1 MYLRDY
7 IWEPQAHLEDLDD
20 ETLNSELMLK
30 WNETLGTFRKD
41 EWTLH
46 VRGKRII
53 RARIWTAVRKILKL
67 LL

>member
-30 WNETLGTFRKD
+30 WNETLGTFGKD
-41 EWTLH
+41 E
-46 VRGKRII
+46 
-53 RARIWTAVRKILKL
+53 
-67 LL
+67 